1 MGKSATWLSFNWW
14 CYKINSNEAPKNI
27 VIHLFWKNAA
37 GYLQVYA
44 AHHVVTHPFTNTH
57 TVPAGVFTHTV
68 AGHPVVGGVLPA
80 FAART
85 VAIAAPA
92 AEEAVVDA

>member
-1 MGKSATWLSFNWW
+1 MFTPPITLTK
-14 CYKINSNEAPKNI
+14 P
-27 VIHLFWKNAA
+27 
-37 GYLQVYA
+37 
-44 AHHVVTHPFTNTH
+44 VTYTH
-57 TVPAGVFTHTV
+57 TVPAGVLTHTV

-92 AEEAVVDA
+92 APAAEAVVDA

>member
-1 MGKSATWLSFNWW
+1 MRHQKILLSIYFENMLPG
-14 CYKINSNEAPKNI
+14 IFTSTPPI
-27 VIHLFWKNAA
+27 TPTHT
-37 GYLQVYA
+37 
-44 AHHVVTHPFTNTH
+44 VTYTH
-57 TVPAGVFTHTV
+57 TVPAGVVTHTV

-85 VAIAAPA
+85 VVIAAPA